1 MNNKLL
7 KTLKVIFPYLILI
20 LFIFL
25 IYDFYQKNT
34 DDFNFLKNLNKII
47 ALKILF
53 FAFLYI
59 VTEAFIFVRI
69 TKFFKKPV
77 QN

>member
-7 KTLKVIFPYLILI
+7 KTLKIIFPYVTLA

-25 IYDFYQKNT
+25 IHGFYQKNI

-59 VTEAFIFVRI
+59 VTEAFIFIR
-69 TKFFKKPV
+69 TFHFM
-77 QN
+77 